1 MNILRRVLTVLL
13 LLIFIP
19 SSIVLAKQ
27 LLDNKSASDSY
38 ESALEIAQQ
47 AKDTDNTPQ
56 SKASP
61 EADAEAGESIWV
73 PAPVED
79 DDPYMKALQR
89 INLDALREVNSE
101 VVAWVMIPD
110 TNINYP
116 VLHTDNNQ
124 YYLDHTWDGEKNTVG
139 AIFMEHQ
146 NSSDFSDYNTI
157 IYGHNM
163 GATGEMFD
171 AVEDYKTIEYLEA
184 HPYIY
189 IVNDDG
195 VFRYDIFASYA
206 THVESDAYGMVMNWD
221 KTRQEFL
228 DFVKEQTH
236 VDSGIEPGLKDQILT
251 LSTCYTYEQR
261 TRWVIQARLKMME
274 VTQ

>member
-1 MNILRRVLTVLL
+1 MEKLRKILTILL
-13 LLIFIP
+13 LMIFIP
-19 SSIVLAKQ
+19 SSILLVKQ

-47 AKDTDNTPQ
+47 TRDPNATP
-56 SKASP
+56 KPTAVP
-61 EADAEAGESIWV
+61 EVSGEAGESVWV
-73 PAPVED
+73 PAPVEE
-79 DDPYMKALQR
+79 DDPYMAALQR

-110 TNINYP
+110 TRVNYP
-116 VLHTDNNQ
+116 VLQTDGNQ
-124 YYLDHTWDGEKNTVG
+124 YYLDHTWDGEQNTVG
-139 AIFMEHQ
+139 SVFMEYQ

-171 AVEDYKTIEYLEA
+171 AIEDYKTIEYLEA
-184 HPYIY
+184 HPHVY

-195 VFRYDIFASYA
+195 VFRYDVFASYA
-206 THVESDAYGMVMNWD
+206 THIESDAYGMVMKQD

-228 DFVKEQTH
+228 DFTKEMSH
-236 VDSGIEPGLKDQILT
+236 IDSGIEPELKDQILT

-261 TRWVIQARLKMME
+261 IRWVIHARLKMME
-274 VTQ
+274 VIQ